1 MSIRQLSV
9 IKFMA
14 NLIVDEGNTLCKIAV
29 VDKSE
34 VLCEASAPDFDLE
47 RATGLIEQFAI
58 EQAIVAST
66 RGGAERICEQ
76 LRSKIARVLHFT
88 SLTEVPIEIEYS
100 SRQTLGADRIAA
112 AVGVVCGM
120 GIKDALVVDMGSAIT
135 FDTIESGAFR
145 GGNISLGVGMRF
157 RALHEFTASLPLC
170 CAIEPNR
177 EFGRSTTEAIEQG
190 VMQGILYEIEGYVE
204 RISAKNR
211 ELSIVF
217 CGGDAKYFV
226 NQIKNAIF
234 AGRKLMFTGL
244 NLILEYNVSKN
255 NI

>member
-1 MSIRQLSV
+1 
-9 IKFMA
+9 MA

-34 VLCEASAPDFDLE
+34 VLCEVSVPDFDLAKAAE
-47 RATGLIEQFAI
+47 LAEQFAI

-88 SLTEVPIEIEYS
+88 SQTEVPIEIDYA
-100 SRQTLGADRIAA
+100 SRQTLGADRIAV

-120 GIKDALVVDMGSAIT
+120 GVEDALVVDMGSAIT
-135 FDTIESGAFR
+135 FDIIEDGAFK
-145 GGNISLGVGMRF
+145 GGNISLGVAMRF
-157 RALHEFTASLPLC
+157 KALHEFTASLPLC
-170 CAIEPNR
+170 SATEPNG
-177 EFGRSTTEAIEQG
+177 EFGRSTTNAIEQG
-190 VMQGILYEIEGYVE
+190 VMQGIQHEIEGYAE
-204 RISAKNR
+204 RFLAANGEKN
-211 ELSIVF
+211 IIF

-226 NQIKNAIF
+226 NRIKNAIF

-244 NLILEYNVSKN
+244 NLILEYNVSRD